1 MQDVLVAKDE
11 NRELP
16 IPTEWR
22 GTLKFIADAFVSG
35 NIPAGNG
42 IREMRDGSARVCFW
56 NIAQYP
62 DQLGPLSD
70 SAWDTSI
77 YIWMESYW
85 EALVDLSKAD
95 GSPSDLVLH
104 ARIYELGDQVEFEP
118 ELIYVP

>member
-35 NIPAGNG
+35 SIPAGNG
-42 IREMRDGSARVCFW
+42 IREMRDSSARGCLW

-70 SAWDTSI
+70 RAWDTSV

-95 GSPSDLVLH
+95 GGRSDLVLH

-118 ELIYVP
+118 GLIYVP